1 MEKKQNKFI
10 AVAYDLFASDDTGR
24 HLVERV
30 PADKP
35 FAFISG
41 FGITIKAFE
50 EQLEQLETG
59 ASFDFSLTPDQA
71 YGEFDDQ
78 RIVEL
83 EKEMFCID
91 GKFDHEHVRIDA
103 IVPLQNQEGDRFMA
117 RVLDIRDD
125 VVVMDFNHP
134 LAGRDLQFVGSVVES
149 RDATEAEVDRL
160 IRQLT
165 GADGCGQCGGCV
177 GGDCGEGDCA
187 EGDAGC
193 PGGKG
198 GCCHKG

>member
-1 MEKKQNKFI
+1 
-10 AVAYDLFASDDTGR
+10 
-24 HLVERV
+24 
-30 PADKP
+30 
-35 FAFISG
+35 
-41 FGITIKAFE
+41 
-50 EQLEQLETG
+50 
-59 ASFDFSLTPDQA
+59 
-71 YGEFDDQ
+71 
-78 RIVEL
+78 
-83 EKEMFCID
+83 MFCID

-165 GADGCGQCGGCV
+165 GADGCGQCGGC
-177 GGDCGEGDCA
+177 GGGGGCGDCA

>member
-1 MEKKQNKFI
+1 
-10 AVAYDLFASDDTGR
+10 
-24 HLVERV
+24 
-30 PADKP
+30 
-35 FAFISG
+35 
-41 FGITIKAFE
+41 
-50 EQLEQLETG
+50 
-59 ASFDFSLTPDQA
+59 
-71 YGEFDDQ
+71 
-78 RIVEL
+78 
-83 EKEMFCID
+83 MFCID

-165 GADGCGQCGGCV
+165 GADGCGQCGGCG
-177 GGDCGEGDCA
+177 GGDCGE
-187 EGDAGC
+187 
-193 PGGKG
+193 KV
-198 GCCHKG
+198 

>member
-1 MEKKQNKFI
+1 
-10 AVAYDLFASDDTGR
+10 
-24 HLVERV
+24 
-30 PADKP
+30 
-35 FAFISG
+35 
-41 FGITIKAFE
+41 
-50 EQLEQLETG
+50 
-59 ASFDFSLTPDQA
+59 
-71 YGEFDDQ
+71 
-78 RIVEL
+78 
-83 EKEMFCID
+83 
-91 GKFDHEHVRIDA
+91 
-103 IVPLQNQEGDRFMA
+103 MA

-165 GADGCGQCGGCV
+165 GADGCGQCGGCG
-177 GGDCGEGDCA
+177 GGDCGEGDCG